1 MHAPKKS
8 TYSAVELS
16 KKIEM
21 AALFADGSRLGT
33 HTDELGEGIGFVPQH
48 AHHQKQNQHM
58 RSFAAVL
65 LKKKTL
71 LLKRNKIQLRIFE
84 RTIHHP
90 SSEATHASA
99 ACGHHCARPHHP

>member
-8 TYSAVELS
+8 TYSAVELCE
-16 KKIEM
+16 KIEM

-65 LKKKTL
+65 LKKKRL
-71 LLKRNKIQLRIFE
+71 QLKRKQIQWWIFD
-84 RTIHHP
+84 
-90 SSEATHASA
+90 
-99 ACGHHCARPHHP
+99 